1 MGAMDG
7 PSGSYQWNGQN
18 MNNVQGGNPLSID
31 TGLSNAR
38 SMPTTPATTPPGT
51 SIPNMQYQQS
61 GQPQPYENSRQLY
74 SAPQQ
79 QNTYTQPQSNGG
91 RYGQADSYI
100 KNEMGPPG
108 ARAPESGPESQH
120 HDSKGPNGILH
131 HGQDIGH
138 GPGDEEAEHDHDAE
152 YTHDSN
158 PPYDTS
164 RGSYN
169 YAPTTSVGSLPAE
182 HAHLAQEMNGSP
194 GHQGGSGRATPRTTT
209 APQPG
214 YYQHGNY
221 TPPRGPPPSSNLF
234 NTMSSE
240 RGTAN
245 DRGPVGSASNDL
257 YAGNE
262 LGGPLPNGYGSQLP
276 SMNGASKRRRDDDDE
291 GTRPSS
297 RGPATPG
304 DVDAALKRRKTITE
318 SSIPDGSGYE
328 TSLNRTRSIITQRQR
343 R

>member
-1 MGAMDG
+1 MGTMDG
-7 PSGSYQWNGQN
+7 PGPNFQWNGQN

-31 TGLSNAR
+31 TGLSNSR

-51 SIPNMQYQQS
+51 SVPNMQYQQGS
-61 GQPQPYENSRQLY
+61 QSQSYESSRQLY
-74 SAPQQ
+74 SAPP
-79 QNTYTQPQSNGG
+79 QNSYNQPQSNGG

-108 ARAPESGPESQH
+108 ARAPGSGPESQH

-131 HGQDIGH
+131 HSQDIGH
-138 GPGDEEAEHDHDAE
+138 GPGEEEAEHEHDAE

-158 PPYDTS
+158 PSYDAS

-194 GHQGGSGRATPRTTT
+194 GHQGGSGRATPRTT
-209 APQPG
+209 AASQPG
-214 YYQHGNY
+214 YYPHGSY

-240 RGTAN
+240 RGTAS
-245 DRGPVGSASNDL
+245 DRGPVGGNTGNDM
-257 YAGNE
+257 YGSGNE
-262 LGGPLPNGYGSQLP
+262 LGGPLPNGYSSQLP
-276 SMNGASKRRRDDDDE
+276 ILNGVSKRRRDDDDE
-291 GTRPSS
+291 NARPSS
-297 RGPATPG
+297 RGPPTPG
-304 DVDAALKRRKTITE
+304 EMDATLKRRKTITDT
-318 SSIPDGSGYE
+318 PDGYD
-328 TSLNRTRSIITQRQR
+328 TSLNRPRSTIVARQR